1 MIPSPLLPQA
11 QAYGYA
17 LGMLLLDEVES
28 HVPGDTAHA
37 GTYPYPVLFEVV
49 AGATAARITNGDPSA
64 TGAVVESAK
73 KLARMGVKGIT
84 SNCGFMVCYQQAVA
98 NAVSVP
104 AALSS
109 LLQIPLACQATG
121 TEGRLGILT
130 AFVGRLNQSVLAL
143 AGLPAQQKIAIG
155 SIEDTEDW
163 AQLAKRAIDESR
175 FGAHLLDRAKRM
187 VREHPDVKAI
197 LLECALFPPYARMLQ
212 DELGLPV
219 WDFVS
224 LVDHLYAVTHRRAP
238 FHR

>member
-1 MIPSPLLPQA
+1 MASLLPQA

-49 AGATAARITNGDPSA
+49 TGASAARITNGDPTA
-64 TGAVVESAK
+64 TGAVVEAAA

-84 SNCGFMVCYQQAVA
+84 SNCGFMVCYQKAVA
-98 NAVSVP
+98 SAVGVP
-104 AALSS
+104 VALSS
-109 LLQIPLACQATG
+109 LLQIPLACQAIG
-121 TEGRLGILT
+121 PDGRLGILT
-130 AFVGRLNQSVLAL
+130 AFTSRLNQSVLAL
-143 AGLPAQQKIAIG
+143 AGLPAQQKIAID

-163 AQLAKRAIDESR
+163 ARLATHAIDEAR
-175 FGAHLLDRAKRM
+175 FGAHLLARAKRM
-187 VREHPDVKAI
+187 VASHPDVKAI
-197 LLECALFPPYARMLQ
+197 LLECALYPPYAPLIQR
-212 DELGLPV
+212 ELGLPV

-238 FHR
+238 FHH

>member
-1 MIPSPLLPQA
+1 MGASPLLPQA

-49 AGATAARITNGDPSA
+49 SGASAARITDGDPSA
-64 TGAVVESAK
+64 TDAVVLSAT
-73 KLARMGVKGIT
+73 KLARMGVRGIT

-98 NAVSVP
+98 RAVSVP
-104 AALSS
+104 VALSS
-109 LLQIPLACQATG
+109 LLQIPLACQAIG
-121 TEGRLGILT
+121 AGGRLGILT
-130 AFVGRLNQSVLAL
+130 AFTSRLNQRVLAL
-143 AGLPAQQKIAIG
+143 AGLPAQQKIAVD

-163 AQLAKRAIDESR
+163 AQLATHAIDEAR
-175 FGAHLLDRAKRM
+175 FGGHLLARARRM
-187 VREHPDVKAI
+187 VHAYPDMKAI
-197 LLECALFPPYARMLQ
+197 LLECALYPPYAPMLQ
-212 DELGLPV
+212 AELGLPV